1 MDDIKILPPPYGDC
15 GVANRS
21 DKNGLFP
28 YDKFRLLVWGE
39 SDHEPVVHV
48 VGSEWDAV
56 FYYET
61 GELYGLVSIGDDI
74 DVFNYMKTNIPI
86 WLKQRS
92 TIYNKATNRDAIHAV
107 WSCYN

>member
-1 MDDIKILPPPYGDC
+1 MDDIRILPPPYGEC

-28 YDKFRLLVWGE
+28 YDKFRILVWGE
-39 SDHEPVVHV
+39 SDHVPVVHV

-61 GELYGLVSIGDDI
+61 GELYGLVSVGDDI
-74 DVFNYMKTNIPI
+74 DVLKYMKNNISD
-86 WLKQRS
+86 WLNQKS
-92 TIYNKATNRDAIHAV
+92 VLYDKMSNRDVIDAG